1 MLYYYQRGRGGAPS
15 ILTDRPAGSWIVGAG
30 NFIEAG
36 KELELPA
43 GQASWKCQVFEKLE
57 MLGVE

>member
-15 ILTDRPAGSWIVGAG
+15 RITDGPAGSWTAGAG

-36 KELELPA
+36 KELEIPA
-43 GQASWKCQVFEKLE
+43 SQVSWKMSSV
-57 MLGVE
+57 